1 MLLYALLFM
10 FGQVFPPSSLL
21 KSVFEGGREGVK
33 PQQCHVGG
41 DHIKLNIIR
50 AHLDYD
56 EEAYRLGVFR
66 ECSNTIGYK
75 NGFFFAQVFHY
86 IQDVSGGQL
95 QS

>member
-1 MLLYALLFM
+1 MHYYSCLDKSFLH
-10 FGQVFPPSSLL
+10 QVYLNPCLR
-21 KSVFEGGREGVK
+21 EGGREGVE

-75 NGFFFAQVFHY
+75 NGFFFAQVLHY